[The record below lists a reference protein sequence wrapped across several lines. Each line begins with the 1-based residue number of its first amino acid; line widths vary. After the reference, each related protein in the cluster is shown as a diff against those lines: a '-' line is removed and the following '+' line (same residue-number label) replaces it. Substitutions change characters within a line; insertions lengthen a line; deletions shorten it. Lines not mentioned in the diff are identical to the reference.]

1 MPPDRVDIV
10 KNGVDTTL
18 FRVRDRAQE
27 RQALGYSGPRQ
38 MVLYVGRL
46 ERAKGAVDLVDAFVR
61 YLQRDSDIGLV
72 LVGDGPARAECE
84 RAAAA
89 LPGRIFVAGAQPLER
104 VAAWLGA
111 SDLLALPSYNEGTPN
126 VVLEAL
132 ASGRRVVATR
142 VGGIVDLLRSP
153 ALGRLI
159 DPRHPDELALRLR
172 EEARAAYEP
181 SAVAKEARV
190 SDWDDSARALHA
202 SLELAVRARRELARS
217 PTVLVPAGRS
227 A

>member
-1 MPPDRVDIV
+1 
-10 KNGVDTTL
+10 
-18 FRVRDRAQE
+18 
-27 RQALGYSGPRQ
+27 

-46 ERAKGAVDLVDAFVR
+46 ERTKGAVDLVEAFVR

-72 LVGDGPARAECE
+72 LVGDGPARSECE
-84 RAAAA
+84 RAASA

-104 VAAWLGA
+104 VASWLGA

-172 EEARAAYEP
+172 EEARAAYDP
-181 SAVAKEARV
+181 SAVAEEARV
-190 SDWDDSARALHA
+190 SSWDDSARALHA
-202 SLELAVRARRELARS
+202 CLELAIGAHREPARS
-217 PTVLVPAGRS
+217 PAPVLVPAGRS